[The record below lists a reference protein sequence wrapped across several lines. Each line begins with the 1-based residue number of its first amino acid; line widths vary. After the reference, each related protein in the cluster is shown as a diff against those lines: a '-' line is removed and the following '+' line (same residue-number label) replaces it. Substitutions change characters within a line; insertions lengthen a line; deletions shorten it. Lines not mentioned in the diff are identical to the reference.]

1 MVIPRFT
8 LKDLEFKF
16 DIENLSNP
24 LSQMIT
30 TKHFELAK
38 DRLKSMVQLDLKAP
52 YLDLVCQIALF
63 STVFQID
70 KTELIDALEQS
81 VISFNTT
88 IRQRD

>member
-1 MVIPRFT
+1 MVIPQFT

-38 DRLKSMVQLDLKAP
+38 DRLKSMVQIDLKAP
-52 YLDLVCQIALF
+52 YIDLVCQIALF
-63 STVFQID
+63 SSVFQID

-81 VISFNTT
+81 VISFSTT

>member
-81 VISFNTT
+81 VISFSTT
-88 IRQRD
+88 IRQCD